1 MKTLSCWSR
10 PYLGLWLETSDKK
23 RGNQM
28 MKKRL
33 TDVAMVCLIGRTHP
47 LLSPSPA
54 SNGINQV
61 SSSKKWDQNLFWV
74 RRGEKN
80 SPGKNDK
87 SVRELAHWLSFS
99 ATKKLLRGV
108 FSDLSK
114 SKKCHK
120 CCGFFNISFTVICKT
135 KSLIRL
141 DCAVPH
147 TFLIFC
153 NCSTEFES
161 LQLLIFWLIRGK
173 AVEFLALL
181 HKS

>member
-10 PYLGLWLETSDKK
+10 PYLGLWLETCDKK

-33 TDVAMVCLIGRTHP
+33 TDVAMVCLIGPTHP
-47 LLSPSPA
+47 RLSLPCL
-54 SNGINQV
+54 
-61 SSSKKWDQNLFWV
+61 KWDQSSIQQQKMGSEFVL
-74 RRGEKN
+74 
-80 SPGKNDK
+80 SPGRRKKSRENDK

-99 ATKKLLRGV
+99 AAKKLLRGV

-141 DCAVPH
+141 DCVPH

-153 NCSTEFES
+153 NCSTVFES

-181 HKS
+181 HA